1 MEKVKELFDAWL
13 KSQEEFVGNWRETV
27 NKLPQTFWGMEMF
40 KRGASNPMGDGFFN
54 LYTSWVNEMTRAL
67 SNMRGL
73 NTDIIKDTLSKV
85 SGSSNVYMKFYDIWL
100 PISKAIQE
108 RVSDAGLYK
117 ELVDP
122 VKYKEV
128 MDKVFG
134 FRPEAATEI
143 TDQASKISEAFGVS
157 VKEFVVPWTEA
168 IQKNI
173 KMTPEFMEG
182 RPETFLNVF
191 HNLFMA
197 FDNTIGKVFHIPA
210 VGKDREKVE
219 LIMRGFDDLAVFL
232 ARNTAFQYKI
242 YVTGIEAMEKVLE
255 TVAQKIK
262 NGEEIKTFEEFFDL
276 WIDVNE
282 REFFEVFRTEEFSRM
297 QGELLDSS
305 LNVRRHFQKL
315 MELYLFDFP
324 VALRSE
330 MDDLYRTVYD
340 LKKKVRNLEE
350 QLNAVTG
357 KEAVA

>member
-1 MEKVKELFDAWL
+1 MEKTEELFDAWL
-13 KSQEEFVGNWRETV
+13 KSQEKFVENWIETSK
-27 NKLPQTFWGMEMF
+27 KLAQTFLGMEMF
-40 KRGASNPMGDGFFN
+40 RSGPGNPTGNGFVN
-54 LYTSWVNEMTRAL
+54 LYTSWVNEMISAL

-73 NTDIIKDTLSKV
+73 HADLIKDTLSKV
-85 SGSSNVYMKFYDIWL
+85 TGSSNIYMKFYEIWL

-117 ELVDP
+117 ELIDP
-122 VKYKEV
+122 VKFREIV
-128 MDKVFG
+128 DQIFG
-134 FRPEAATEI
+134 FSPDAVMEF
-143 TDQASKISEAFGVS
+143 TDQALKISEAFGVS
-157 VKEFVVPWTEA
+157 AKEFGIPWTKA

-173 KMTPEFMEG
+173 KMAPEFIEG

-191 HNLFMA
+191 HNLFSA

-232 ARNTAFQYKI
+232 ARNTEFQYKI
-242 YVTGIEAMEKVLE
+242 YITGIKAMEKVLE
-255 TVAQKIK
+255 AIAQKIK

-276 WIDVNE
+276 WIDESE

-305 LNVRRHFQKL
+305 LNVRGHFQKL

-340 LKKKVRNLEE
+340 LKKKVRDLEK
-350 QLNAVTG
+350 QLNGVTG

>member
-1 MEKVKELFDAWL
+1 MEKAKELFDDWL
-13 KSQEEFVGNWRETV
+13 KTQEKFVENWMETV
-27 NKLPQTFWGMEMF
+27 KKLPQTFWGMEMF
-40 KRGASNPMGDGFFN
+40 QSGPSNSTGGGFVN
-54 LYTSWVNEMTRAL
+54 LYTSWVNEIISAL

-73 NTDIIKDTLSKV
+73 NADIIKDTLSKV
-85 SGSSNVYMKFYDIWL
+85 TGSSNVYMKFYEIWL

-108 RVSDAGLYK
+108 RVSDADLYK

-122 VKYKEV
+122 VKYREV
-128 MDKVFG
+128 VDQIFG
-134 FRPEAATEI
+134 FSPDAVTEF
-143 TDQASKISEAFGVS
+143 TDQVLKISEAFGRS
-157 VKEFVVPWTEA
+157 AKEFAVPWMKA

-173 KMTPEFMEG
+173 KTAPEFIEG
-182 RPETFLNVF
+182 RPEAFLHVF

-219 LIMRGFDDLAVFL
+219 LIMRGIDDLAVFL
-232 ARNTAFQYKI
+232 ARNTEFQYRI
-242 YVTGIEAMEKVLE
+242 YITGIKAMEKVLE
-255 TVAQKIK
+255 AIAQKIK

-276 WIDVNE
+276 WIDVSE

-330 MDDLYRTVYD
+330 MDDLYKTVYD
-340 LKKKVRNLEE
+340 LKRRVRDLEK
-350 QLNAVTG
+350 QLNGVTG